1 MRKNDQILI
10 WEAFEGSVSPGGPLG
25 GGSKSS
31 SSSQSSSNDSEE
43 SDSPGLMGLL
53 AQILQGVED
62 GSIDEDDACEHLSMI
77 LSGEAEAMEDE
88 SPEEQDTEDEDE
100 DYMEDEEDDDNEEQ
114 DDDEDGE
121 DKKQDPSN
129 EYRNSIRRYMPPSN
143 KMGELNR
150 KGKRPIYRGVTGTK
164 RDTTKRQEGI

>member
-31 SSSQSSSNDSEE
+31 SSGQSSGNDSEE

-53 AQILQGVED
+53 AQVLQGVED
-62 GSIDEDDACEHLSMI
+62 GSIDEDDACQHLMMI
-77 LSGEAEAMEDE
+77 LDGEAGEEND

-100 DYMEDEEDDDNEEQ
+100 DCMEDEEY
-114 DDDEDGE
+114 DDDEE
-121 DKKQDPSN
+121 DEDPYMRSKNSLRDNMPKDPKNFGKQNHP
-129 EYRNSIRRYMPPSN
+129 
-143 KMGELNR
+143 
-150 KGKRPIYRGVTGTK
+150 GKRPVYRGVTGTK
-164 RDTTKRQEGI
+164 RDTTAPQDFTSKKGPRFR